1 MILAEALTVR
11 KEQRTRL
18 DDLKTRLL
26 QSALVQEGEPPPED
40 PEMLLLELDQQLDF
54 YAQLV
59 ARIHLTNLSARLPDG
74 RSITEAVAARDALDE
89 RVATLRSLADQAGKV
104 NERYVRSELRYI
116 PTVSVAKLRQDV
128 DRSAQ
133 ERRKLDVAIQATNWR
148 VELLEE

>member
-59 ARIHLTNLSARLPDG
+59 ARIHRTNLSARLPDG

-89 RVATLRSLADQAGKV
+89 RVVTLRSLADQAGKV
-104 NERYVRSELRYI
+104 NERYVRSELRYR
-116 PTVSVAKLRQDV
+116 PTVNVAKLRQDV

-133 ERRKLDVAIQATNWR
+133 ERRKLDVTIQATNWR